1 MELLTRSTG
10 RLGMTVPLLG
20 LVESNLGSFKFVF
33 SLPAAA
39 MMTTFLLIA
48 YCTALH
54 SHREV
59 WSWSS
64 WRQSAPGEL
73 RKWQMRNQMAKR
85 QQGSCTSLQSHAGP
99 LRIFTAPAAA
109 ARSKQM
115 QATCMGAAGWAKRTR
130 RRHRLTAVNMA
141 FCAGSFL
148 QANSQGSV

>member
-1 MELLTRSTG
+1 
-10 RLGMTVPLLG
+10 MTVPLLG

-39 MMTTFLLIA
+39 IMTTFLLIA

-59 WSWSS
+59 WSS

-73 RKWQMRNQMAKR
+73 RKWQMRNQVAKQ
-85 QQGSCTSLQSHAGP
+85 QQGACMKA
-99 LRIFTAPAAA
+99 RI
-109 ARSKQM
+109 
-115 QATCMGAAGWAKRTR
+115 TR
-130 RRHRLTAVNMA
+130 RPPAHLYSAGCCSPQQTNAGDVHGSCGLGERARRPHRLTAVKMA